1 MTGPALSGVC
11 AGGAVRIQFSVGH
24 KRDGA
29 GEMAW
34 GERGGGEVDAAER
47 EGLGDSGRED
57 CGGEIERPVKRGE
70 N

>member
-34 GERGGGEVDAAER
+34 GEGGGRWTPPRER
-47 EGLGDSGRED
+47 DWETV
-57 CGGEIERPVKRGE
+57 GERTVVERLRDL
-70 N
+70 

>member
-1 MTGPALSGVC
+1 MTGPALGGVC

-34 GERGGGEVDAAER
+34 GGGGVDAAET
-47 EGLGDSGRED
+47 EGLGDRGRED